1 MDHPNKI
8 MEDTGA
14 EVEVNYGGEVQ
25 EVSDQKT
32 FRNWPRDSI
41 LAKIWFFFP
50 CFFVCLFV
58 CLFKKKANLKRFGL
72 MELAEEISTQP
83 SINYGLRLLVVTLYA
98 EL

>member
-14 EVEVNYGGEVQ
+14 EVEVNYGGVVQ

-41 LAKIWFFFP
+41 LAKIWLFFS
-50 CFFVCLFV
+50 CFVCLSV
-58 CLFKKKANLKRFGL
+58 
-72 MELAEEISTQP
+72 
-83 SINYGLRLLVVTLYA
+83 
-98 EL
+98 